1 MVIRIGWDRIGFKS
15 FDLGGR
21 VCKFRPK
28 EKEEKKPK
36 KIPILIMCPKKA
48 QARKYHLTFVAS
60 YLIANK
66 LIFQVSVAILLMN
79 NIFRLKDKADSF
91 YNERC
96 KATQGLARY
105 LFALSAGTGFATSRR
120 YRTLE

>member
-1 MVIRIGWDRIGFKS
+1 
-15 FDLGGR
+15 
-21 VCKFRPK
+21 
-28 EKEEKKPK
+28 
-36 KIPILIMCPKKA
+36 MCPKKA

-79 NIFRLKDKADSF
+79 NIFRLKDKANSF